1 MPIVRRRTQ
10 IKRIVAGRTVRAQFA
25 VGICRNVVR
34 CAASHSD
41 LLARHIGVSASADGS
56 AVDLK
61 IGAAGAEVTAAAQV
75 KFGDVPGVPVV
86 SRGTQ
91 TVDRGTACH
100 DLKRSAI
107 ETDKS
112 VVSDIADS
120 DALAPHLSKRIRDIA
135 QIPVYGG
142 RRPDAVIA
150 CVEDK
155 RMGTNAIPAG
165 QLDLRTGKN
174 IGIAVIPG
182 AVPANTNNGI
192 LSILVTVGVGV
203 LGRFG
208 L

>member
-25 VGICRNVVR
+25 VGIRRNVVR

-41 LLARHIGVSASADGS
+41 FFARHIGISTSADGS

-91 TVDRGTACH
+91 TVDRGTACY
-100 DLKRSAI
+100 DLKSSSI

-112 VVSDIADS
+112 IVPDIADS
-120 DALAPHLSKRIRDIA
+120 DALAPHLPKWIGNVTEV
-135 QIPVYGG
+135 PVYDGC
-142 RRPDAVIA
+142 RSDAVITRVNNESVGA
-150 CVEDK
+150 
-155 RMGTNAIPAG
+155 NAIPAG
-165 QLDLRTGKN
+165 QLDL
-174 IGIAVIPG
+174 
-182 AVPANTNNGI
+182 
-192 LSILVTVGVGV
+192 
-203 LGRFG
+203 
-208 L
+208 